1 MKNFS
6 KSSKEEREKIL
17 QEKIENPFLSG
28 KYFEDKYKYYST
40 TISQFFIKNHC
51 TTKDL
56 TGLRYRKYNV
66 DDYYFS
72 TIDSHN
78 KAYLLGV
85 WYSDGYLVIEGGKTK
100 RIGLEV
106 KDTDWLID
114 IGKEL
119 KSEAPLYKT
128 EKENLKRLKI
138 TSPKMYDDLIKLG
151 CLEHKTFLLDFPK
164 NNQVP
169 FEFLNSFILGILDG
183 DGSII
188 ITTPR
193 KPTRQPDV
201 QINITGTKQV
211 LEGIQQYLKVPHL
224 KLQQR
229 WPERNNNNY
238 YLIISGRIQVIS
250 ILNLLYKDAPNF
262 CLKRKKEIYERIIN
276 DSRIKSKD
284 LMLIPANPND
294 NGV

>member
-17 QEKIENPFLSG
+17 KEKIENPFLSG

-56 TGLRYRKYNV
+56 TGLRYRKYNA